1 MPYYLSTFPFKA
13 NRSGNGLLR
22 VLGALLSLTSMILAA
37 VSIFFHQSTLGL
49 MISVVVALFGLRVFI
64 LWLGTGA
71 PSVTLASRPIDP
83 TPPPVYPTSTFN
95 PEQKPAL
102 HTRPLTPIGPN
113 LSLPTRPGV
122 SSVSTIQGLRRSSA
136 SSMSS
141 APITAYPSQ
150 PVNAAQSSYTPPM
163 FEERRA
169 QALAPQAPYI
179 PPIFEVD
186 PPVGNVQCF
195 ILPKEGAPLVE
206 CQDSYALHAE
216 HRRYAVADGVAGS
229 FVPGPWARI
238 IAKSFVERNGT
249 FLNKEDFQAWLVECS
264 QQWHKWLANRWLPT
278 MHAMSKRS
286 RDSYSDWS
294 NDIRPGAQT
303 TLIGCSLLSQREQ
316 QGTVTAVSVFA
327 IGDGQFFLFRPNTG
341 WNLVEMFPYSD
352 TDKFGSRPDT
362 LVTVLRTDLLERA
375 WAQRKTKLCK
385 VSPGDIIVLAS
396 GTLAKW
402 LLTQVQQHTD
412 RWRPLLS
419 GISTAEFE
427 QYIRTELH
435 NDRIEDDDLTM
446 LIIPIQ

>member
-1 MPYYLSTFPFKA
+1 MPYFLSTFPFKA

-71 PSVTLASRPIDP
+71 PSVTLAS

-122 SSVSTIQGLRRSSA
+122 SSVPTIHGLRRSSA
-136 SSMSS
+136 SFMSS

-216 HRRYAVADGVAGS
+216 YRCYAVADGVAGS

-264 QQWHKWLANRWLPT
+264 QQWHRWLANRWLPT
-278 MHAMSKRS
+278 MNAISKHS
-286 RDSYSDWS
+286 RDSYGDWS

-316 QGTVTAVSVFA
+316 QGAATAVRVFA
-327 IGDGQFFLFRPNTG
+327 IGDGQFFLFRPNTS
-341 WNLVEMFPYSD
+341 WNLIEMFPYSD

-419 GISTAEFE
+419 GISPAEFE

>member
-37 VSIFFHQSTLGL
+37 VSIFFYQSALGL

-71 PSVTLASRPIDP
+71 PFVTLASP
-83 TPPPVYPTSTFN
+83 PPPVYPTSTLN
-95 PEQKPAL
+95 PEQKPGL
-102 HTRPLTPIGPN
+102 HPRPLTPIGPN

-122 SSVSTIQGLRRSSA
+122 SSVPTIHGLRRSSA
-136 SSMSS
+136 SYMSS

-150 PVNAAQSSYTPPM
+150 PVYAAQSSYTQVQQPPM
-163 FEERRA
+163 FEERRV
-169 QALAPQAPYI
+169 QGPAPPAPYI

-186 PPVGNVQCF
+186 PPVGNVECF

-216 HRRYAVADGVAGS
+216 RRCYAVTDGVAGS

-238 IAKSFVERNGT
+238 IAQSFVERNGT
-249 FLNKEDFQAWLVECS
+249 FLNKEDFKDWLVECS
-264 QQWHKWLANRWLPT
+264 QQWHRWLANRWLPT

-316 QGTVTAVSVFA
+316 QGTATAVSVFA
-327 IGDGQFFLFRPNTG
+327 IGD
-341 WNLVEMFPYSD
+341 
-352 TDKFGSRPDT
+352 
-362 LVTVLRTDLLERA
+362 A
-375 WAQRKTKLCK
+375 
-385 VSPGDIIVLAS
+385 
-396 GTLAKW
+396 
-402 LLTQVQQHTD
+402 
-412 RWRPLLS
+412 
-419 GISTAEFE
+419 
-427 QYIRTELH
+427 
-435 NDRIEDDDLTM
+435 
-446 LIIPIQ
+446 

>member
-1 MPYYLSTFPFKA
+1 M
-13 NRSGNGLLR
+13 R
-22 VLGALLSLTSMILAA
+22 VLGALLSLTSMIVAA

-71 PSVTLASRPIDP
+71 PSVTLASRPIAP

-95 PEQKPAL
+95 PEQKPGL

-122 SSVSTIQGLRRSSA
+122 SSVPTIQGLRRSSA
-136 SSMSS
+136 SYMSS

-150 PVNAAQSSYTPPM
+150 PVYAVQSSYTPPM

-169 QALAPQAPYI
+169 QAPAPRAPYI

-216 HRRYAVADGVAGS
+216 RRCYAVTDGVAGS

-264 QQWHKWLANRWLPT
+264 QQWHRWLANRWLPT

-316 QGTVTAVSVFA
+316 QGTATAVSVFA
-327 IGDGQFFLFRPNTG
+327 IGDGQFFLFRPNTNAN
-341 WNLVEMFPYSD
+341 WNLVELFPYSD
-352 TDKFGSRPDT
+352 PDEFGTRPDT
-362 LVTVLRTDLLERA
+362 LVTVLRSDLLERA

-402 LLTQVQQHTD
+402 LLTQVQQHTE

-419 GISTAEFE
+419 GISPAEFE